1 MAIGDYYRLIDY
13 QTIQGQ
19 QIVNLYDYQQT
30 AIFTPSGFNEA
41 DDLGT
46 AWNNQMLPMIV
57 ALQSEQVSHFL
68 WVVGAFGSFTDFS
81 SGVPD
86 GNVGL
91 VTGGCLPS
99 FAAWGYKLSRTTRE
113 TRHGSKRIAGVAEA
127 WQQNGVADS
136 PAATAI
142 ANLAVA
148 LSTPLQVDDADVF
161 TPVILHLDP
170 VTHLPTVS
178 NKIAIGVYRGITTQ
192 KSRQPGH
199 GN

>member
-30 AIFTPSGFNEA
+30 AIYTPTGFNEA
-41 DDLGT
+41 DDLIT
-46 AWNNQMLPMIV
+46 AFNNQTLAVIIT
-57 ALQSEQVSHFL
+57 LQSEQVAHTL
-68 WVVGAFGSFTDFS
+68 LVCGAFGSFTDFS
-81 SGVPD
+81 SQVPD
-86 GNVGL
+86 STPGEVS
-91 VTGGCLPS
+91 GGCLPS
-99 FAAWGYKLSRTTRE
+99 FAAWGFKLQRTTRE

-136 PAATAI
+136 PAATA
-142 ANLAVA
+142 LAQVELA
-148 LSTPLQVDDADVF
+148 LGTPLTVDDTDIF

-170 VTHLPTVS
+170 ETHLPTVS
-178 NKIAIGVYRGITTQ
+178 NVVKGGLYRGITTQ